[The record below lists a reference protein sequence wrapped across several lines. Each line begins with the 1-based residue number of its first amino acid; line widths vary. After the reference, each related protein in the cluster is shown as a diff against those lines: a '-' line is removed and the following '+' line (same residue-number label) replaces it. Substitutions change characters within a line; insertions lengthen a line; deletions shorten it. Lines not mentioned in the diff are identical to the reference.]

1 MSIVY
6 SYEDLS
12 VWKKSMNLA
21 EKIYELTKFMP
32 KEEVYGLTAQMR
44 RAAVSIPSNIAEG
57 QQRTSTREFLRF
69 LSIAR
74 GSNAELQTQLVL
86 ACKLGY
92 FQSEQIRETMNL
104 TREVSKMI
112 NALMI
117 SLNKRPYI

>member
-21 EKIYELTKFMP
+21 VKIYELTKHMP
-32 KEEVYGLTAQMR
+32 KEELYGLTAQMR

-57 QQRTSTREFLRF
+57 QQRTSTREF

-104 TREVSKMI
+104 TKEVSKMI

>member
-21 EKIYELTKFMP
+21 VKIYELTKHMP
-32 KEEVYGLTAQMR
+32 KEELYGLTAQMR

-57 QQRTSTREFLRF
+57 QQRASTKEFLRF

-86 ACKLGY
+86 ACRLGY

-104 TREVSKMI
+104 TREISKMI

-117 SLNKRPYI
+117 SLNNRPYI

>member
-1 MSIVY
+1 MSTVY

-21 EKIYELTKFMP
+21 VMIYELTKLMP
-32 KEEVYGLTAQMR
+32 KEEVYGLSAQMR
-44 RAAVSIPSNIAEG
+44 RAAVSVPSNIAEG
-57 QQRTSTREFLRF
+57 QQRVSTRDFLRF

-74 GSNAELQTQLVL
+74 GSNAQLQMQLLL
-86 ACKLGY
+86 ACKLNY
-92 FQSEQIRETMNL
+92 FQSEQIQKAMNL

-117 SLNKRPYI
+117 SLNKRPNI

>member
-21 EKIYELTKFMP
+21 VKIYELTKHMP
-32 KEEVYGLTAQMR
+32 KEELYGLTAQMR

-57 QQRTSTREFLRF
+57 QQRASTKEFLRF

-104 TREVSKMI
+104 TREISKMI

-117 SLNKRPYI
+117 SLNNRPYI

>member
-21 EKIYELTKFMP
+21 VKIYELTKHMP
-32 KEEVYGLTAQMR
+32 KEELYGLTAQMR

-104 TREVSKMI
+104 TREISKMI

-117 SLNKRPYI
+117 SLNNRPYI

>member
-6 SYEDLS
+6 SYEDLC

-21 EKIYELTKFMP
+21 VKIYELTKHMP
-32 KEEVYGLTAQMR
+32 KEELYGLTAQMR

-104 TREVSKMI
+104 TREISKMI

-117 SLNKRPYI
+117 SLNNRPYI

>member
-21 EKIYELTKFMP
+21 VKIYELTKHMP
-32 KEEVYGLTAQMR
+32 KEELYGLTAQMR

-57 QQRTSTREFLRF
+57 QQRASTKEFLRF

-86 ACKLGY
+86 ACRLGY

-104 TREVSKMI
+104 TKEVSKMI

>member
-1 MSIVY
+1 
-6 SYEDLS
+6 
-12 VWKKSMNLA
+12 
-21 EKIYELTKFMP
+21 MP
-32 KEEVYGLTAQMR
+32 KEELYGLTAQMR

-104 TREVSKMI
+104 TREISKMI

-117 SLNKRPYI
+117 SLNNRPYI

>member
-1 MSIVY
+1 MSTVY

-21 EKIYELTKFMP
+21 VKIYELTKHMP
-32 KEEVYGLTAQMR
+32 KEELYGLTAQMR

-104 TREVSKMI
+104 TREISKMI

-117 SLNKRPYI
+117 SLNNRPYI

>member
-12 VWKKSMNLA
+12 VWKRSMNLA
-21 EKIYELTKFMP
+21 VKIYELTKHMP
-32 KEEVYGLTAQMR
+32 KEELYGLTAQMR

-104 TREVSKMI
+104 TREISKMI

-117 SLNKRPYI
+117 SLNNRPYI

>member
-6 SYEDLS
+6 SYEDLC

-21 EKIYELTKFMP
+21 VKIYELTKHMP
-32 KEEVYGLTAQMR
+32 KEELYGLTAQMR

-74 GSNAELQTQLVL
+74 GSNAEFQTQLVL

-104 TREVSKMI
+104 TREISKMI

-117 SLNKRPYI
+117 SLNNRPYI

>member
-6 SYEDLS
+6 SYEDLC

-21 EKIYELTKFMP
+21 VKIYELTKHMP
-32 KEEVYGLTAQMR
+32 KEELYGLTAQMR

-57 QQRTSTREFLRF
+57 QQRASTKEFLRF

-104 TREVSKMI
+104 TKEVSKMI

>member
-21 EKIYELTKFMP
+21 VKIYELTKHMP
-32 KEEVYGLTAQMR
+32 KEELYGLTAQMR

-57 QQRTSTREFLRF
+57 QQRASTKEFLRF

-104 TREVSKMI
+104 TREISKMI

>member
-21 EKIYELTKFMP
+21 EKIYGLTKFMP

-57 QQRTSTREFLRF
+57 QQRASTKEFLRF

-86 ACKLGY
+86 ACRLGY

-104 TREVSKMI
+104 TKEVSKMI

>member
-21 EKIYELTKFMP
+21 VKIYELTKHMP
-32 KEEVYGLTAQMR
+32 KEELYGLTAQMR

-104 TREVSKMI
+104 TREISKMI

>member
-21 EKIYELTKFMP
+21 VKIYELTKHMP
-32 KEEVYGLTAQMR
+32 KEELYGLTAQMR

-104 TREVSKMI
+104 TKEVSKMI

>member
-12 VWKKSMNLA
+12 IWKKSMNLA

-57 QQRTSTREFLRF
+57 QQRASTKEFLRF

-86 ACKLGY
+86 ACRLGY

-104 TREVSKMI
+104 TKEVSKMI

>member
-1 MSIVY
+1 MSTVY

-21 EKIYELTKFMP
+21 VMIYELTKLMP
-32 KEEVYGLTAQMR
+32 KEEVYGLSAQMR
-44 RAAVSIPSNIAEG
+44 RAAVSVPSNIAEG
-57 QQRTSTREFLRF
+57 QQRVSTRDFLRF

-74 GSNAELQTQLVL
+74 GSNAELQTQLLL
-86 ACKLGY
+86 ACKLNY
-92 FQSEQIRETMNL
+92 FQSEQIQKAMNL